1 MRTFGAVIVA
11 VGLAAVSLA
20 GQTSK
25 LPPGATYGVD
35 RSYNVPRTADG
46 HPDLQGVWSNNS
58 VTPMTRP
65 TQWKTK
71 ERLTDAELRELQ
83 SLIAQNA
90 DDGGD
95 AIFQNQVQL
104 ALDAKEK
111 GKFEQISYDKTTG
124 NYNQFWMAGRD
135 WDTRTSLIIDPPN
148 GQFPALTPEAA
159 AKRAGRRAPGLA
171 PAGDGENGPQ
181 RPLPAGPEDLPLG
194 ERCVSFGA
202 PRTGAGYNSYLQ
214 IVQSRTA
221 VVVLQEMAHDARI
234 VPLDARPELPGT
246 VRQWLGDS
254 RGRWEGDTL
263 VVDVGDFNDKTWFDR
278 AGNFHSEKLKL
289 VERFSPL
296 SPDAIRYQVT
306 ITDPEVFTRSWTITM
321 PLYRRLE
328 PNAQLI
334 EYRCVEF
341 VEEFLYGHLRKQ
353 QLVKHWEGDTIV
365 VDIKRKVPP
374 GELVYE
380 RYAK

>member
-159 AKRAGRRAPGLA
+159 AKRAGRRVPGLA
-171 PAGDGENGPQ
+171 AAGDGENGPQ

-263 VVDVGDFNDKTWFDR
+263 VVDTSNYRDGFMGSTPDVHVTERFTRANPDFINWVITVDDSKTWTQPWSFMVRLKRENEQIYEYACHEGNYSMPGILAGARAQETKRSVDR
-278 AGNFHSEKLKL
+278 Q
-289 VERFSPL
+289 R
-296 SPDAIRYQVT
+296 
-306 ITDPEVFTRSWTITM
+306 
-321 PLYRRLE
+321 
-328 PNAQLI
+328 
-334 EYRCVEF
+334 
-341 VEEFLYGHLRKQ
+341 
-353 QLVKHWEGDTIV
+353 
-365 VDIKRKVPP
+365 
-374 GELVYE
+374 
-380 RYAK
+380 